1 MNNTVSRFIYNELLA
16 EHNRLT
22 SENKALRAAAES
34 AMKLLDS
41 PQNAPPRAE
50 AAYGVLDA
58 ALNVKLE
65 AKG

>member
-1 MNNTVSRFIYNELLA
+1 MNNTVSRFSYNELLV
-16 EHNRLT
+16 ERDRLAF
-22 SENKALRAAAES
+22 EIKALRAAAES